1 MRNNNRLE
9 VDIALL
15 LTLVFAALRLDDCI
29 TWPWFGVLSPIIAA
43 NLIKLIM
50 IIVILIRKKWGGEND
65 IG

>member
-1 MRNNNRLE
+1 MRNNNRIE

-29 TWPWFGVLSPIIAA
+29 IWPWFVVLSPIIVA

-50 IIVILIRKKWGGEND
+50 IIVILIRKKWGW
-65 IG
+65 